1 MPSLF
6 EPQTAHNIIY
16 RINQLQ
22 PSTQRKWGKMS
33 VAQMLFHCKE
43 ALGTATG
50 NTTTNI
56 PFFLRIIGPIFI
68 RKMVLSPKP
77 YKEGLPTAKEL
88 IIKENKNFEEEQLA
102 ALNRIN
108 QFISNGAKNVEGLKQ
123 PLFGKMTAEEW
134 GFSQW
139 KHFDHHLKQ
148 FGV

>member
-6 EPQTAHNIIY
+6 EPQVAIEIIV

-22 PSTQRKWGKMS
+22 PTTQRKWGKMNVS
-33 VAQMLFHCKE
+33 QMLFHCYE

-50 NTTTNI
+50 DVVLKV
-56 PFFLRIIGPIFI
+56 PFLFKLLAPII
-68 RKMVLSPKP
+68 KKKVMEDKP
-77 YKEGLPTAKEL
+77 YKEGLPTAKEFIAKL
-88 IIKENKNFEEEQLA
+88 DKNFEDEKAKLLE
-102 ALNRIN
+102 RIN
-108 QFISNGAKNVEGLKQ
+108 EFIINGEAKVDGKKH
-123 PLFGKMTAEEW
+123 PAFGKLTAYEW

>member
-6 EPQTAHNIIY
+6 EPQTAQEIIA

-22 PSTQRKWGKMS
+22 ATSQRQWGKMQLP
-33 VAQMLFHCKE
+33 QMLKHCND

-50 NTTTNI
+50 DVNVKV
-56 PFFLRIIGPIFI
+56 PFIFKIIGPMI
-68 RKMVLSPKP
+68 KKKVMEAKP
-77 YKEGLPTAKEL
+77 YKHGLPTAKEF
-88 IIKENKNFEEEQLA
+88 IVNDQREFEKEKANVLE
-102 ALNRIN
+102 RIN
-108 QFISNGAKNVEGLKQ
+108 KFISNGEAKVDGLKH
-123 PLFGKMTAEEW
+123 PAFGKMTAFEW